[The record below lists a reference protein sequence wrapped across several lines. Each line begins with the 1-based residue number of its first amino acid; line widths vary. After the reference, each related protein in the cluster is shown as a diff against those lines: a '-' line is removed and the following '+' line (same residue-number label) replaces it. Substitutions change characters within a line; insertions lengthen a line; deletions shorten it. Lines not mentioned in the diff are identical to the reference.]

1 MTLQMQCNLNISVQ
15 KLLMNYRLCAELF
28 ASYGNWIHLP
38 LKKVISQYLRF
49 PVMFREDAGGTELQ
63 PCKAQKVSL
72 YFLLFNGTGRE
83 YSEGKIKVKII

>member
-1 MTLQMQCNLNISVQ
+1 MTLQMQCSLSVSVQ

-38 LKKVISQYLRF
+38 LKKVVSQSLRF

-63 PCKAQKVSL
+63 PCKAQKGCL
-72 YFLLFNGTGRE
+72 YLLLFNGTGRE
-83 YSEGKIKVKII
+83 YSEGKIKVKIL

>member
-38 LKKVISQYLRF
+38 LKKVVSQSWRF
-49 PVMFREDAGGTELQ
+49 PVMFREDAEGTELQ
-63 PCKAQKVSL
+63 PCKAQKGGLHLLSL
-72 YFLLFNGTGRE
+72 NGTGRE